1 MVLPGVVVDY
11 FEVFQT
17 MMEDSVDQGVPGVLL
32 KTVDSIII
40 IKLNVQ
46 QIVQMALIAAFGV
59 EALADDD

>member
-17 MMEDSVDQGVPGVLL
+17 VMEDSVDQGVPGVLL

-46 QIVQMALIAAFGV
+46 
-59 EALADDD
+59 